1 MDTINEK
8 IKIADNN
15 IIRNIELIDSEG
27 IWLVSQNILS
37 QIRNLLQAVFLK
49 IYCSDE
55 NQTLELNYDNI
66 EKATKYI
73 HSEWKYKTF
82 SKFYKFIQTSSS
94 HYTESP
100 ENSER
105 LIIKYI
111 PFLYEL
117 KNFMKEEYDI
127 VILQNLCKIVN
138 NKDTYQQE
146 YYNKIW
152 EKIKNN
158 KNLIHNKDLSRERFY
173 IQKIKPFFVKNEIF
187 YEITFNRASDNTS
200 KFERIIAFTHL
211 NILENY
217 AVKFNIVNGEV
228 NINHLTTPI
237 YIITSWEISIR
248 PCEFQNFWKIFW
260 NDLKISSYTKWTLKF
275 IEYLTNN
282 KLNFVDII
290 TLEESNYTNLKN
302 KFKEYKD
309 WNLSSFFEVLDKAY
323 NIINNNKP
331 GSVILRYLLFMMN
344 NKIIKLQYNNSPNKL
359 LSNLNL
365 KYWVIPFDEMPFCT
379 SLIWHNPKNLDLI
392 ECIDVNWREEE
403 FFVKKV
409 INNIEQKWILF
420 TEKNNDKELELL
432 KKYND
437 KLYREHLEER
447 ELVFKYD
454 HFYLKWYVNTTIKI
468 LDYLQKFNKE
478 WLQWYKDSVQFWLND
493 KKNDYIDD
501 EWKKELLLKMF
512 ENSKISCIF
521 WAAWTG
527 KTTMLNFISDFFQQH
542 KKIFLAN
549 THPAVDNLK
558 RRINNADDNNCKT
571 IKNFLSSKNIDSE
584 CDILIIDESSTVS
597 NRDMLEILEKVQT
610 QSIILVW
617 DFYQIKSI
625 QFGNWFSLI
634 KNWLFD
640 PKSIYELKNVYRTN
654 DNNLLNFWNKV
665 RNMDN
670 DIIEYIVKYNYSDIL
685 SDKIFEK
692 FQENEIIL
700 CLNYDWFYWVNNI
713 NKILQAN
720 NPNEKIWW
728 WTQIYKVGDPILFNE
743 IANKRFNWILYNNL
757 QWIIKEINKNNDEIN
772 FKIEVDIEIEPK
784 NLLFQNDLKILE
796 FLNWKTLVEFSV
808 QKPISTDNDDENI
821 RHEIPFQVSYAISIH
836 KSQWLEYDSV
846 KIIISDEIW
855 EQISHNIFYT
865 AITRARK
872 DLKIYWSPKIQN
884 SIIEKFS
891 INNENKKNINLIK
904 NIINKNS

>member
-365 KYWVIPFDEMPFCT
+365 EYWVIPFDKMPFCT
-379 SLIWHNPKNLDLI
+379 SPIWHNPRNVDLI
-392 ECIDVNWREEE
+392 ECIDTSWRDEE

-432 KKYND
+432 NKYNE
-437 KLYREHLEER
+437 KLYRDHVEER

-468 LDYLQKFNKE
+468 FDYLQEFNKE
-478 WLQWYKDSVQFWLND
+478 WLQWYKDSVQLWLND

-527 KTTMLNFISDFFQQH
+527 KTTMLNFISDFFQKH

-571 IKNFLSSKNIDSE
+571 INNFLSSKNIDSE

-610 QSIILVW
+610 RSIILVW
-617 DFYQIKSI
+617 DIYQIESI
-625 QFGNWFSLI
+625 QFGNWFRIAKDLLNS
-634 KNWLFD
+634 N
-640 PKSIYELKNVYRTN
+640 SVHELNTTYRTN

-713 NKILQAN
+713 NRILQASN
-720 NPNEKIWW
+720 SSPEILW

-743 IANKRFNWILYNNL
+743 TASQRFKWILYNNL
-757 QWIIKEINKNNDEIN
+757 KWIIKEIKINKNNEYVDFTIEVEIEIN
-772 FKIEVDIEIEPK
+772 NVNNEIK
-784 NLLFQNDLKILE
+784 VLE
-796 FLNWKTLVEFSV
+796 SWKWKSLIKFSV
-808 QKPISTDNDDENI
+808 YRSWSTDNDDEKINW
-821 RHEIPFQVSYAISIH
+821 EVPFQIAYAVSIH

-855 EQISHNIFYT
+855 EQINHNIFYT

-872 DLKIYWSPKIQN
+872 NLKIYWSPKTQN

>member
-1 MDTINEK
+1 MKIDITIK
-8 IKIADNN
+8 N
-15 IIRNIELIDSEG
+15 IDKDIVETDKNIVENIDLID
-27 IWLVSQNILS
+27 IKWRWFVAQNVLA
-37 QIRNLLQAVFLK
+37 QTRNLLQAIFFK
-49 IYCSDE
+49 IYLSDE
-55 NQTLELNYDNI
+55 NPILESEYNNLD
-66 EKATKYI
+66 KATKYI
-73 HSEWKYKTF
+73 HSKWKYRTF
-82 SKFYKFIQTSSS
+82 SKFFKFINTSSS

-100 ENSER
+100 ENSEI

-111 PFLYEL
+111 RYFYEL
-117 KNFMKEEYDI
+117 KKFMEEEYDI
-127 VILQNLCKIVN
+127 VILENLHKIVN

-187 YEITFNRASDNTS
+187 YEVTFNRASDNTS

-217 AVKFNIVNGEV
+217 AVKFNIVNEEV
-228 NINHLTTPI
+228 NINDLTTPI

-260 NDLKISSYTKWTLKF
+260 IDLKKSSDTKWLSKF

-290 TLEESNYTNLKN
+290 MLKKSDYTNFKN
-302 KFKEYKD
+302 RFAEYKD
-309 WNLSSFFEVLDKAY
+309 WNLLSFFEVLDKAY

-331 GSVILRYLLFMMN
+331 GSIILRYLLFKMN
-344 NKIIKLQYNNSPNKL
+344 NKIIKLQYIDSPNKL

-365 KYWVIPFDEMPFCT
+365 EYWVIPFDKMPFCT
-379 SLIWHNPKNLDLI
+379 SLIGHNPRNLDLI
-392 ECIDVNWREEE
+392 ECIDTSWRDEE

-437 KLYREHLEER
+437 KVYREHLKER

-478 WLQWYKDSVQFWLND
+478 WLQWYKDSVQLWLKD
-493 KKNDYIDD
+493 KKDYIDD

-527 KTTMLNFISDFFQQH
+527 KTTMLNFISDFFQKH

-571 IKNFLSSKNIDSE
+571 IKNFLSSKKYWFWMRHFN
-584 CDILIIDESSTVS
+584 
-597 NRDMLEILEKVQT
+597 N
-610 QSIILVW
+610 W
-617 DFYQIKSI
+617 WIKYC
-625 QFGNWFSLI
+625 
-634 KNWLFD
+634 K
-640 PKSIYELKNVYRTN
+640 
-654 DNNLLNFWNKV
+654 
-665 RNMDN
+665 
-670 DIIEYIVKYNYSDIL
+670 
-685 SDKIFEK
+685 
-692 FQENEIIL
+692 
-700 CLNYDWFYWVNNI
+700 
-713 NKILQAN
+713 
-720 NPNEKIWW
+720 
-728 WTQIYKVGDPILFNE
+728 
-743 IANKRFNWILYNNL
+743 
-757 QWIIKEINKNNDEIN
+757 
-772 FKIEVDIEIEPK
+772 
-784 NLLFQNDLKILE
+784 
-796 FLNWKTLVEFSV
+796 
-808 QKPISTDNDDENI
+808 
-821 RHEIPFQVSYAISIH
+821 
-836 KSQWLEYDSV
+836 
-846 KIIISDEIW
+846 
-855 EQISHNIFYT
+855 
-865 AITRARK
+865 
-872 DLKIYWSPKIQN
+872 
-884 SIIEKFS
+884 
-891 INNENKKNINLIK
+891 
-904 NIINKNS
+904 